1 MELAVEVH
9 DTGTNNTTKA
19 INKPYVIKI
28 LGDYRQSP
36 TLSATGLWAIPDIQH
51 CQSGLR
57 ARAAR
62 HSDR

>member
-19 INKPYVIKI
+19 INKSYIIKI

-36 TLSATGLWAIPDIQH
+36 TLSAIGLE
-51 CQSGLR
+51 R
-57 ARAAR
+57 FARPFSAL
-62 HSDR
+62 